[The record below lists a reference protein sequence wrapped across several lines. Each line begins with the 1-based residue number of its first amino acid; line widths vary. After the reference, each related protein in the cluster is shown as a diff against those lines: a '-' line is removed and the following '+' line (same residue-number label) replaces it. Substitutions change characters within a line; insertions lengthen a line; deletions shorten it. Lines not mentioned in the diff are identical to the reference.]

1 MLSCDAIRKRLW
13 FANAPILSSQPIRLC
28 AGSTLLDETYSCH
41 AVLGSSTLCAEYN
54 KEQPMTP
61 NSLPSQSPRMPGS
74 MRRIALAAVCML
86 TFAACAS
93 APKAPLQALQAAEM
107 AITSAEQAR
116 VADYASPELTDARQ
130 DLSAARKAVT
140 REDMVLAER
149 LAKQSRVNA
158 ELAMA
163 KTEAIKAKAVND
175 EMMESTEALKQE
187 MLRNSGAQK

>member
-1 MLSCDAIRKRLW
+1 MTPRSPPTLLLQLS
-13 FANAPILSSQPIRLC
+13 
-28 AGSTLLDETYSCH
+28 GST
-41 AVLGSSTLCAEYN
+41 
-54 KEQPMTP
+54 Q
-61 NSLPSQSPRMPGS
+61 
-74 MRRIALAAVCML
+74 RIALAAACML

-107 AITSAEQAR
+107 AITNAEQAR

-140 REDMVLAER
+140 REEMVLAER

-158 ELAMA
+158 ELAIA

-175 EMMESTEALKQE
+175 EMAESTEALKQE